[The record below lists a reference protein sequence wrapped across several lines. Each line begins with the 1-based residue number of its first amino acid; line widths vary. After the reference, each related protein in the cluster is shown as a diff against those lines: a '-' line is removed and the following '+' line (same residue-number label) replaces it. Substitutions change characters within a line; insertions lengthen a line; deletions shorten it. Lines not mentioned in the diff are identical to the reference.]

1 MVEKRYKKWLRRD
14 TKNGQSENKLSLFME
29 DIASISF
36 TMKVFVM
43 WSINLNFILAMS
55 LLDFNVCLEIA
66 FSEKLCHG
74 EFEEIIVGK

>member
-36 TMKVFVM
+36 AVKVFVM
-43 WSINLNFILAMS
+43 
-55 LLDFNVCLEIA
+55 
-66 FSEKLCHG
+66 
-74 EFEEIIVGK
+74 